1 MTVVVRKIPQ
11 VAVKK
16 SGSIRLSGPAE
27 DFVSTANGKTSG
39 RDQLTSLLQTYL
51 NSSFVDVF
59 TVIPGPSG
67 RFTDVR
73 FAAHGSPY
81 YEAEKMEL
89 VMARNK
95 GQIQNKLGLQI
106 LMIHV
111 DECLDEGG
119 CEGGCYNDL
128 VIGSE
133 PVAVMTN
140 RASFVG
146 VGANVTA
153 RCGCEATEK
162 EDEDGEGALEASF
175 RGDGYAVYP
184 GFSVCDKTVVSFE
197 VRTIHDDDLNGY
209 DDLNDDDDVMVMILV
224 MMMSPSRREPW
235 RTDSFSTSAQAPSPS
250 PWWPGGLRTSR
261 RSRSATGA

>member
-1 MTVVVRKIPQ
+1 
-11 VAVKK
+11 
-16 SGSIRLSGPAE
+16 
-27 DFVSTANGKTSG
+27 
-39 RDQLTSLLQTYL
+39 
-51 NSSFVDVF
+51 
-59 TVIPGPSG
+59 
-67 RFTDVR
+67 
-73 FAAHGSPY
+73 
-81 YEAEKMEL
+81 
-89 VMARNK
+89 
-95 GQIQNKLGLQI
+95 
-106 LMIHV
+106 MINV
-111 DECLDEGG
+111 GECLDEGG

-153 RCGCEATEK
+153 RCGCEAAEK

-209 DDLNDDDDVMVMILV
+209 DDLDDDVMVMILV
-224 MMMSPSRREPW
+224 MMMSPSR
-235 RTDSFSTSAQAPSPS
+235 
-250 PWWPGGLRTSR
+250 
-261 RSRSATGA
+261 

>member
-1 MTVVVRKIPQ
+1 M
-11 VAVKK
+11 
-16 SGSIRLSGPAE
+16 
-27 DFVSTANGKTSG
+27 
-39 RDQLTSLLQTYL
+39 
-51 NSSFVDVF
+51 F
-59 TVIPGPSG
+59 TVIPGPVG
-67 RFTDVR
+67 DRFTDVR

-81 YEAEKMEL
+81 YAAEKMEL

-95 GQIQNKLGLQI
+95 GQIQNQLGLEI

-153 RCGCEATEK
+153 RCGCEAAEK

-197 VRTIHDDDLNGY
+197 VRT
-209 DDLNDDDDVMVMILV
+209 MILMIMMV
-224 MMMSPSRREPW
+224 LMMMMTLMMMMMS
-235 RTDSFSTSAQAPSPS
+235 
-250 PWWPGGLRTSR
+250 
-261 RSRSATGA
+261 